1 MTLTILL
8 TRWLYLLVDEECS
21 LNGVFR
27 PASSFESLK
36 FLLLR
41 SSVDNIDPEDP
52 LFGLCHELRQIE
64 RSNSLEEIII
74 KIITTLRLQHDFL
87 TDLDDVLT
95 LPGYTKLRR
104 LRLEILLLTGMVEE
118 YDRKESRR
126 ELNDAA
132 QARCS
137 QLFNRPSLDFSHLV
151 AVQGTN
157 ESGDESDD
165 DDDIFDH
172 FYGE

>member
-87 TDLDDVLT
+87 ADLNDVLT

-104 LRLEILLLTGMVEE
+104 LRLEILLLIDMVEE
-118 YDRKESRR
+118 YDREESRR

-132 QARCS
+132 RAQCS

-151 AVQGTN
+151 AVQGI
-157 ESGDESDD
+157 DESDG
-165 DDDIFDH
+165 DDDIFDYC
-172 FYGE
+172 YGE